1 MSLPVFAGTQFQAT
15 TTLTAETSNN
25 TSAAGSFAAQTNG
38 NIGPS
43 NISKAPIRSLLYS
56 GSTAKIYTH
65 FMPWF
70 GFGDHMNVGYVSTDT
85 LQIQKQV
92 NDMVSRGLDGAI
104 IDWYGRGQSSKHY
117 ASYDQATQSF
127 MHEAELHP
135 GFHFAINDD
144 AGSLKT
150 CSTTVGCDVTQTLI
164 DDLNYAMLTYSNSSA
179 YLTSGGRPMIY
190 FFGHEAYTI
199 DWTRVRAG
207 VVDNPMFI
215 FRNTGGF
222 TTAESDGAFSWVA
235 PETVTATNLM
245 GLNYLNSYYKTA
257 TTTFPAVY
265 STGSGYKGFNDTLA
279 LWGTGRIID
288 QQCGQ
293 TWLKSVADANNYYS
307 STKPLLGIQ
316 LVTWNDYEEGSE
328 IETGIDNCVTVSAG
342 VTGTVVSWS
351 ITGQMNTVD
360 HFTVFTSQ
368 DGENLM
374 WLADAPVTATSMDLA
389 QFNLNSGNY
398 IVYVKAVGKPS
409 LTNKMS
415 AGVQLTVPNLP
426 PVAALSVTPSS
437 GIAPVTVS
445 ASTAGASDPDGT
457 ITATSIDFGDG
468 SAPVSAASASH
479 VYNAAGTYT
488 ITATVT
494 DNLGASS
501 AKSAVVTISM
511 ANQPPVAALA
521 VTPASG
527 IAPVTVTASTAGS
540 SDPDGTIAATSINFG
555 DGSAAVSAA
564 SATHVYSTP
573 GTYTVTAT
581 VTDNSGASSSKSI
594 NVVVSANQPPVAALA
609 VTPASGIAPV
619 TVSAST
625 AGSSDPDGTIAATS
639 INFGDG
645 SGAVSAASATHIYST
660 PGTYTVTATVTDN
673 SGASSSK
680 SATVTVTAANKPPVA
695 AISATPSSAYG
706 PASVSVS
713 AAGSSD
719 PDGTIAGTVLD
730 FGDGTSASAITAAH
744 TYAAAGTYTL
754 TATVTDN
761 QGASSSASTTITVK
775 APEVIVSSPASGA
788 SVAAQVH
795 VVASGFSGNTVTAMQ
810 IYLDSTLAY
819 QVSAASLDTMLT
831 LTTGTHSLTIKGWDS
846 AGRSFAKNLSV
857 TATNQPPAAA
867 LSLSSGSILAG
878 GSISASTTGSSDPD
892 GTIVS
897 TTINFGDG
905 SAAVSATSA
914 THVYSAPGTYTVTA
928 TVTDNLGASS
938 SKSATVTVS
947 APNQPPVADLSLSSG
962 STLVGGAITAS
973 TAGSS
978 DPDGSIASTVINFG
992 DGSSAAASSALHQYK
1007 VAGTYTVKATVT
1019 DNLGASS
1026 STSKTVVVKP
1036 QFVTITSPTFSSTTS
1051 GSVFASGSAHSGYP
1065 IAGMQIYMDGSLK
1078 YKTSGSTAST
1088 TLSLSPGTHQIMIQ
1102 GWDSSGAVFRSS
1114 VTVTR
1119 N

>member
-1 MSLPVFAGTQFQAT
+1 MRMLWKGGFALFFLFLFSFPVFAGTQFQAT

-25 TSAAGSFAAQTNG
+25 TSTASSFAAQTNG
-38 NIGPS
+38 NLGPS
-43 NISKAPIRSLLYS
+43 NISKMPIRSLLYA

-92 NDMVSRGLDGAI
+92 TDMVSRGLDGAI
-104 IDWYGRGQSSKHY
+104 IDWYGRGSSSKHY

-164 DDLNYAMLTYSNSSA
+164 DDLNYAIITFSNSPS
-179 YLTSGGRPMIY
+179 YLTSGSRPVIY

-207 VVDNPMFI
+207 VAGNPMFI
-215 FRNTGGF
+215 FRNGGGF

-245 GLNYLNSYYKTA
+245 ALTYLNSYYKTA
-257 TTTFPAVY
+257 TTSFPTAY

-307 STKPLLGIQ
+307 STKQIMGIQ

-342 VTGTVVSWS
+342 VTGTIVSWS

-360 HFTVFTSQ
+360 HFTVFASQ

-374 WLADAPVTATSMDLA
+374 WLADAPTTAASIDLA
-389 QFNLNSGNY
+389 QFKLNSGNY

-437 GIAPVTVS
+437 GVAPVTVN

-488 ITATVT
+488 VTATVT

-501 AKSAVVTISM
+501 VKSATVVVTTG
-511 ANQPPVAALA
+511 NQAPIAALV
-521 VTPASG
+521 VTPSSG

-581 VTDNSGASSSKSI
+581 VTDNLGA
-594 NVVVSANQPPVAALA
+594 A
-609 VTPASGIAPV
+609 
-619 TVSAST
+619 
-625 AGSSDPDGTIAATS
+625 
-639 INFGDG
+639 
-645 SGAVSAASATHIYST
+645 
-660 PGTYTVTATVTDN
+660 
-673 SGASSSK
+673 SSK
-680 SATVTVTAANKPPVA
+680 SATVTVATTNKPPVA
-695 AISATPSSAYG
+695 VISATPSSAYG
-706 PASVSVS
+706 PVSVSVS

-730 FGDGTSASAITAAH
+730 FGDGTSASAITATH

-761 QGASSSASTTITVK
+761 QGASSTASTAVTVK
-775 APEVIVSSPASGA
+775 APEVIVSSPASGT
-788 SVAAQVH
+788 SVASQAH

-819 QVSAASLDTMLT
+819 QVSAASLDTTLALT
-831 LTTGTHSLTIKGWDS
+831 AGAHSLTIKGWDS
-846 AGRSFAKNLSV
+846 GGRSFAKTLSV
-857 TATNQPPAAA
+857 TATNQPPVV
-867 LSLSSGSILAG
+867 SLNISSGAILVG
-878 GSISASTTGSSDPD
+878 GSISASTAGSSDPD

-914 THVYSAPGTYTVTA
+914 THVYSAPGTYTVIA
-928 TVTDNLGASS
+928 TVTDNLGAAS
-938 SKSATVTVS
+938 SKSATVTVGT
-947 APNQPPVADLSLSSG
+947 PNQPPIAVLSLNSS
-962 STLVGGAITAS
+962 SILVGGTINAS

-978 DPDGSIASTVINFG
+978 DPDGAIAGTVINFG
-992 DGSSAAASSALHQYK
+992 DGSSAAAGSASHQYK
-1007 VAGTYTVKATVT
+1007 AAGTYTVKATVT

-1036 QFVTITSPTFSSTTS
+1036 QFVTITSPAFNSTTS
-1051 GSVFASGSAHSGYP
+1051 GSMVVSGSSHSGYP
-1065 IAGMQIYMDGSLK
+1065 IMATQIYMDGSMK
-1078 YKTSGSTAST
+1078 YKASGSTAST
-1088 TLSLSPGTHQIMIQ
+1088 TLSISQGTHQITIQ
-1102 GWDSSGAVFRSS
+1102 GWDSSGAVFKSS